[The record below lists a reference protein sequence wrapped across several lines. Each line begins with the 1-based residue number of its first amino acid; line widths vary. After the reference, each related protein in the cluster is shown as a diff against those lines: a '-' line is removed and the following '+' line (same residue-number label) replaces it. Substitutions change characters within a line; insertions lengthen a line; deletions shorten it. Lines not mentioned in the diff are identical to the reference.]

1 MSPPKVTNL
10 LLSFLI
16 VFSLCLRQTNAETS
30 MCDTNPPPKY
40 SGSCAWAPW
49 LWYCKG
55 KEQASWKVYQEMTN
69 MAATT
74 ENIKF
79 YANVLFLPFDD
90 IPGSYYNHDDVLS
103 VIGGYSVDLE
113 CIKRGLLNA
122 YCSVVYMKSAETWI
136 SKILFMKP
144 NLSAISSATM
154 KTALKLIIDKIPSI
168 PTMLYKAFAAIRAMP
183 DIANRLYANVLTC

>member
-1 MSPPKVTNL
+1 MTPPKILKLSLAIL
-10 LLSFLI
+10 LA
-16 VFSLCLRQTNAETS
+16 FSLCLGPTNAETN

-40 SGSCAWAPW
+40 SGSCYWAPW

-55 KEQASWKVYQEMTN
+55 KELASWKVYQEMTS

-90 IPGSYYNHDDVLS
+90 IPGSYYDHDDVLS
-103 VIGGYSVDLE
+103 IIGGYNVDLE
-113 CIKRGLLNA
+113 CVKNGLLNA

-136 SKILFMKP
+136 SKIPSMQP
-144 NLSAISSATM
+144 NFSAISSAT
-154 KTALKLIIDKIPSI
+154 TRSALQLIFKKIPSI
-168 PTMLYKAFAAIRAMP
+168 PTTLYKAFAAIRAMP
-183 DIANRLYANVLTC
+183 EIANGLYYNVLTC